1 MISDISCDTN
11 ILVYSIDL
19 RDAQKHLIA
28 KRVVD
33 TCSDMGCPVSLQC
46 LNEFFRASTVKHLL
60 PIADARRIVQ
70 ILRRSMKVF
79 PVNEADLL
87 AAMGI
92 YQRYDIQFF
101 DALLIATVERAGCT
115 TLISE
120 DMQHNGRYSG
130 VDVVNPFKLSP
141 AELDQLLTF

>member
-1 MISDISCDTN
+1 
-11 ILVYSIDL
+11 
-19 RDAQKHLIA
+19 
-28 KRVVD
+28 
-33 TCSDMGCPVSLQC
+33 
-46 LNEFFRASTVKHLL
+46 
-60 PIADARRIVQ
+60 
-70 ILRRSMKVF
+70 MKVF